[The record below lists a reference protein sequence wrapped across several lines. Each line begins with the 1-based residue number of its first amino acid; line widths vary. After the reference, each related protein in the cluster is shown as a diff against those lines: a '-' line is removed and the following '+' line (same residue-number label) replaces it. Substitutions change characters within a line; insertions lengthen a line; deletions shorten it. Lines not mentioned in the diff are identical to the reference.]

1 MKVSTVTE
9 VIDHDPVVN
18 VFSTAEKAKKFF
30 AAVVK
35 ENGMEI
41 ESDEAAAQQVAKS
54 DGYAVVMELDIK
66 VL

>member
-9 VIDHDPVVN
+9 VINYYPWVN
-18 VFSTAEKAKKFF
+18 VFTTAEKAKKFF

-35 ENGMEI
+35 ENDMEI
-41 ESDEAAAQQVAKS
+41 ESDDVAQQQVAKS
-54 DGYAVVMELDIK
+54 DGYAVLMELDVE